1 MHRHVIVQEEVIMMT
16 GVLIAEARLEDTIAE
31 MMIGVIGIVEEVVA
45 IPDLVVVHV
54 LVVGTMIGG
63 IGMTVVEVVIQ
74 DLVVVHAL
82 VVAEVAIVDLVVV
95 MEEEDMMIVMTGLS
109 EDAQVQVDSVIVRI
123 DLEVD
128 VVIAAAMTQVIN
140 FQVHF
145 PKVAK
150 QVVDGH
156 VKVEQHHPRKIIIT
170 AWMVIKKSLCKRK
183 MVMKKTL
190 SLVMGRK
197 IPQQMMGM
205 ILLIKAIIKKSKVM
219 MIMLMKTITIII
231 MTILMKIINM
241 KHQNK
246 KLCQIHP
253 VVGMH

>member
-16 GVLIAEARLEDTIAE
+16 GVLIAEARPEDSIAE
-31 MMIGVIGIVEEVVA
+31 MMIGVIGMTAVEEVVA
-45 IPDLVVVHV
+45 IPDLVAVHV

-82 VVAEVAIVDLVVV
+82 VVAEVGIVDLVVV

-156 VKVEQHHPRKIIIT
+156 VKVEQHHPLKIIIT

-183 MVMKKTL
+183 MAMKKTL

-219 MIMLMKTITIII
+219 KTITIII
-231 MTILMKIINM
+231 MTIILMKIIKM
-241 KHQNK
+241 KHQNQ

>member
-31 MMIGVIGIVEEVVA
+31 MMIGVIGMTVVEEVVA
-45 IPDLVVVHV
+45 IPDLVVVH
-54 LVVGTMIGG
+54 
-63 IGMTVVEVVIQ
+63 
-74 DLVVVHAL
+74 AL
-82 VVAEVAIVDLVVV
+82 VVAEVGIVDLVIV

-156 VKVEQHHPRKIIIT
+156 VKVEQHHPLKIIIT
-170 AWMVIKKSLCKRK
+170 AWMVI
-183 MVMKKTL
+183 
-190 SLVMGRK
+190 
-197 IPQQMMGM
+197 PPE
-205 ILLIKAIIKKSKVM
+205 LIAV
-219 MIMLMKTITIII
+219 
-231 MTILMKIINM
+231 
-241 KHQNK
+241 
-246 KLCQIHP
+246 
-253 VVGMH
+253 

>member
-31 MMIGVIGIVEEVVA
+31 MMIGVIGMTVVEEVVA

-82 VVAEVAIVDLVVV
+82 VVAEVGIVDLVIV

-109 EDAQVQVDSVIVRI
+109 ERTDVDSVIVRI

-156 VKVEQHHPRKIIIT
+156 VKVEQHHPLKIIIT

-190 SLVMGRK
+190 SLAMGRK

-219 MIMLMKTITIII
+219 KTITIII
-231 MTILMKIINM
+231 MTILMKIIKM
-241 KHQNK
+241 KHQNQ